1 MNDEL
6 KPCPF
11 CGGDFYFHEIEET
24 GIEVRHNPIG
34 DCPIEPLLGWYY
46 TKEIALKTLN
56 TRPLEASLRS
66 QLAEAQAEIKR
77 LTEWIPVSERL
88 PELNEVQWSENVQLA
103 YKTIGCEYKG
113 QQCASRYYFDISHT
127 KTFQWEYGVTGT
139 LEGMGY
145 EAVAWKPLLEYVP

>member
-56 TRPLEASLRS
+56 TRPLESALRA
-66 QLAEAQAEIKR
+66 QLAEKDKELFAARELIDVAKTTIREKNTEIMR
-77 LTEWIPVSERL
+77 LKNLRS
-88 PELNEVQWSENVQLA
+88 NE
-103 YKTIGCEYKG
+103 
-113 QQCASRYYFDISHT
+113 
-127 KTFQWEYGVTGT
+127 
-139 LEGMGY
+139 
-145 EAVAWKPLLEYVP
+145 

>member
-1 MNDEL
+1 VGKNHPPIEDPDYSTPGRPPPGKEYDTMNDEL

-56 TRPLEASLRS
+56 TRPLESALRA
-66 QLAEAQAEIKR
+66 QLAEKDKELFAARELIDVAKTTIREKNTEIMR
-77 LTEWIPVSERL
+77 LKNLRS
-88 PELNEVQWSENVQLA
+88 NE
-103 YKTIGCEYKG
+103 
-113 QQCASRYYFDISHT
+113 
-127 KTFQWEYGVTGT
+127 
-139 LEGMGY
+139 
-145 EAVAWKPLLEYVP
+145 

>member
-56 TRPLEASLRS
+56 TRPIEAALRS
-66 QLAEAQAEIKR
+66 QLAEKDAEVARLKLQLEEAGKALSGLGYTPSSDELPPEKPWIEQAAQTIKYIKENRANVDR
-77 LTEWIPVSERL
+77 LNP
-88 PELNEVQWSENVQLA
+88 
-103 YKTIGCEYKG
+103 
-113 QQCASRYYFDISHT
+113 
-127 KTFQWEYGVTGT
+127 
-139 LEGMGY
+139 
-145 EAVAWKPLLEYVP
+145 